1 MCSLMNINAGVLL
14 TDITDH
20 CSIVVTIP
28 IPVKFKNII
37 NTIKVINYDKLK
49 LLLCK
54 EKWINIYESNSVNG
68 CVSDFQNIIMKAINE
83 SSITKNINSKNK
95 KLKEWMTKGLL
106 CSVRHKQYIAMKCKK
121 NPNNINLESYY
132 KKYKNTFTNL
142 LRLAKIKFYEN
153 KFRKV
158 SYNPKLTWK
167 LVNEIT
173 GCNSKNNESIKTI
186 IMEDK
191 YLNIN
196 DNPEEAS
203 NAFNNYFTDVG
214 KNLAKKF
221 NKTSNLNLNKRDNN
235 ILCSF
240 DKIFQE
246 KIDISEIRRIIL
258 NFKDDTAAGY
268 DKITAKIIKSISEL
282 IITPLAYI
290 YNLSLQ
296 NSIFPDNFK
305 IAIIKP
311 LFKGGDHKTISNYRP
326 ISMLT
331 NFSKIFEKII
341 KSRLISYLENN
352 NLLSKNQYGFRPGLS
367 TENALYNATQFIYDS
382 LDNGLKTIAVF
393 IDLAKA
399 FDTIQHDTL
408 LQILPNFGVNNNSL
422 LWFKSYISN
431 RKQMVKLNDVISN
444 TSSIEYGVPQGSVL
458 GPILF
463 IIYINAICDLDI
475 GGQIVT
481 YADDTCL
488 LFSGKSW
495 EGVFLKATKGLNLTF
510 KCISDLGLTMNS
522 DKTTFMKL
530 SINKIANDDCS
541 LIIHNCNNKLICSR
555 LNCKQINQISKIR
568 YLGIII
574 DNNLRWNYHIN
585 NLVGKLRYS
594 LYKFIKLKN
603 ILPIETLRM
612 IYFAFYQSICQYGL
626 LVWGGVKEH
635 FLKSLQS
642 NQNSV
647 LRIILKKKSLI
658 GSTKI
663 NYITLSVLPVK
674 FLYRK
679 FAILFIIK
687 KIINLKNKPPF
698 SQVRENRAYNLP
710 IKYTNKSFGQSFV
723 DYLGSTYFNQM
734 PILYKKNFHEGKV
747 NVKKAVYKWLFSVLS
762 TH

>member
-1 MCSLMNINAGVLL
+1 MNINAGVLL

-28 IPVKFKNII
+28 MPVKFKNII

-49 LLLCK
+49 LLLYK

-153 KFRKV
+153 KFREV

-196 DNPEEAS
+196 DNPKEAS

-221 NKTSNLNLNKRDNN
+221 NKTSNLNFNKRDNN
-235 ILCSF
+235 NLCSF

-258 NFKDDTAAGY
+258 NFKDDTAAGF
-268 DKITAKIIKSISEL
+268 DKITAKIIKCISEL

-290 YNLSLQ
+290 YNLSIQ

-367 TENALYNATQFIYDS
+367 TENAL
-382 LDNGLKTIAVF
+382 
-393 IDLAKA
+393 
-399 FDTIQHDTL
+399 
-408 LQILPNFGVNNNSL
+408 
-422 LWFKSYISN
+422 
-431 RKQMVKLNDVISN
+431 
-444 TSSIEYGVPQGSVL
+444 
-458 GPILF
+458 
-463 IIYINAICDLDI
+463 
-475 GGQIVT
+475 
-481 YADDTCL
+481 
-488 LFSGKSW
+488 
-495 EGVFLKATKGLNLTF
+495 
-510 KCISDLGLTMNS
+510 
-522 DKTTFMKL
+522 
-530 SINKIANDDCS
+530 
-541 LIIHNCNNKLICSR
+541 
-555 LNCKQINQISKIR
+555 
-568 YLGIII
+568 
-574 DNNLRWNYHIN
+574 
-585 NLVGKLRYS
+585 
-594 LYKFIKLKN
+594 
-603 ILPIETLRM
+603 
-612 IYFAFYQSICQYGL
+612 
-626 LVWGGVKEH
+626 
-635 FLKSLQS
+635 
-642 NQNSV
+642 
-647 LRIILKKKSLI
+647 
-658 GSTKI
+658 
-663 NYITLSVLPVK
+663 
-674 FLYRK
+674 
-679 FAILFIIK
+679 
-687 KIINLKNKPPF
+687 
-698 SQVRENRAYNLP
+698 
-710 IKYTNKSFGQSFV
+710 
-723 DYLGSTYFNQM
+723 
-734 PILYKKNFHEGKV
+734 
-747 NVKKAVYKWLFSVLS
+747 
-762 TH
+762 